1 MGWLYSPEWPTK
13 AAMIKHL
20 TDPATFSGKAT
31 TIAKA
36 VRGNTLWTVIEYTAD
51 GASYPKGTRAI
62 LCFLLGGDTKRG
74 LGWGYK
80 DMDESMGP
88 ADHSCPLKFLDMV
101 PDPGGY
107 ATEWRKEVRARA
119 AVKAAV
125 KAAKVGDRLI
135 LRDGCNPPILDVVS
149 TAPLRAR
156 AADGITY
163 RVPARHVASIEP
175 AAAAS

>member
-74 LGWGYK
+74 ASLIVWAIAEG
-80 DMDESMGP
+80 
-88 ADHSCPLKFLDMV
+88 
-101 PDPGGY
+101 
-107 ATEWRKEVRARA
+107 RKMARGIDA
-119 AVKAAV
+119 Y
-125 KAAKVGDRLI
+125 
-135 LRDGCNPPILDVVS
+135 LRSGKSARVS
-149 TAPLRAR
+149 
-156 AADGITY
+156 
-163 RVPARHVASIEP
+163 
-175 AAAAS
+175 